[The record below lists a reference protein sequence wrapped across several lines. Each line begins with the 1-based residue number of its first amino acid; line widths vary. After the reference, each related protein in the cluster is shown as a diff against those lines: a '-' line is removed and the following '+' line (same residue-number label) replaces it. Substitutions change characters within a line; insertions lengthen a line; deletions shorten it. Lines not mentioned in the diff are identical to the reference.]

1 MSSLITVL
9 YGIAALTGATFA
21 AVEFRMLWRFFRHRR
36 EIRATVTST
45 PKAVALGAPANDP
58 LDFPLVTI
66 QLPLYNERR
75 AAEQIIRAA
84 SAQDYPRDRF
94 DVQVLDDSNDETVDI
109 VARVVE
115 EMRAGGIRIEHIRR
129 ANRAGFKAGALSEGL
144 VRSTAEFVAVF
155 DADFNPDPSFLRTV
169 LIDRGGFD
177 DADVAFVQTRWAW
190 SEPIRGFLASS
201 LALLLDRHFFVQ
213 KPTRA
218 FIGNVATFN
227 GSGGIWRRA
236 AIDQAGGWSAE
247 TLTEDLDLSYRC
259 ALNGWRGRYLRDVP
273 VVNELPED
281 MRAFKQQQH
290 RWAKGNAQCFRLL
303 TARVLSAR
311 GVLTDRVDEA
321 FLLAGYAIHPI
332 LLTNLLLWPWAVLY
346 MDRTVFWIVQGI
358 MALVLVV
365 APVSFALT
373 VIERDQRLSI
383 RSIGQIVSSFCVGV
397 GLMVNNTVGQIQG
410 FLSSGGEF
418 VRTPKA
424 FHAPSE
430 SAPEQATPDAY
441 LVPLHWSFF
450 IELLVMAYC
459 LGSTALLIQAG
470 ETFWAVPL
478 VFWAF
483 CLGIVAQQQLTPAAA

>member
-9 YGIAALTGATFA
+9 YGVAALTGAAFA
-21 AVEFRMLWRFFRHRR
+21 AMEFRMLWRFVRNRQA
-36 EIRATVTST
+36 IRDIVTSR
-45 PKAVALGAPANDP
+45 PRAPQADAG
-58 LDFPLVTI
+58 DDVFPFVTI

-84 SAQDYPRDRF
+84 SAQDYPKDRF
-94 DVQVLDDSNDETVDI
+94 DIQVLDDSNDETI
-109 VARVVE
+109 EIATRTVE
-115 EMRAGGIRIEHIRR
+115 DVKAQGVRIELIRR
-129 ANRAGFKAGALSEGL
+129 TDRVGYKAGALSEGL
-144 VRSTAEFVAVF
+144 RQSNAEFVAVF
-155 DADFNPDPSFLRTV
+155 DADFVPDPSFLRTT
-169 LIDRGGFD
+169 LIERDGFEHP
-177 DADVAFVQTRWAW
+177 DVAFVQTRWAW

-227 GSGGIWRRA
+227 GSGGIWRRK
-236 AIDQAGGWSAE
+236 AIDEAGGWSAE

-259 ALNGWRGRYLRDVP
+259 ALRGWRGRYLRDVP
-273 VVNELPED
+273 VVSELPAD

-303 TARVLSAR
+303 TSRVLSAR
-311 GVLTDRVDEA
+311 GVLKDRLDET

-346 MDRTVFWIVQGI
+346 MDRTVFWIVQAM
-358 MALVLVV
+358 MALIIFV

-373 VIERDQRLSI
+373 VIERDERLSL
-383 RSIGQIVSSFCVGV
+383 RSVTQIVSSVCVGI

-410 FLSSGGEF
+410 FLSTGGEF

-424 FHAPSE
+424 HHLRSEVTPEHA
-430 SAPEQATPDAY
+430 APDVY
-441 LVPLHWSFF
+441 HVPLHWSFF
-450 IELLVMAYC
+450 MELFVIAYC
-459 LGSTALLIQAG
+459 LVSTIVLMNAG
-470 ETFWAVPL
+470 EALWAVPL
-478 VFWAF
+478 AFWAI
-483 CLGIVAQQQLTPAAA
+483 CLGIVVQQQLVPAAA